1 MAQASASHGSPPP
14 VNQVETAS
22 SIGSAVESASPG
34 KLPHVVI
41 IPQRRPKHRDRGFI
55 RAYAPDLL
63 ICGIDQ
69 TTFLAFID
77 GLNVA
82 VAGHPIVSA
91 VNLAGA
97 AVGAVPMSVTPV
109 AGVVGLGVQ
118 VVAGVVKEVAARSG
132 QNNYLKKMN
141 DELFGPHG
149 LYCLIMAYDINSRSN
164 VVQFDLGTEHNA
176 APGPVSPPETPIEAG
191 HSQARFRA
199 HDGILGAAQF
209 PVSAELV
216 FFDPR
221 NEPPPAYEDTDSDDS
236 KYGGVSAAPSV
247 NGNGF
252 WKKLANTA
260 ASLQT
265 RQDLKAQVKFVS
277 QGPPSP
283 MRFHMILA
291 DFNQYTLPLIQ
302 QKKNPT
308 SLISS
313 LLDPKAELNSK
324 DIKKQQKRE
333 AKQERK
339 SEKQERKAEKRQRK
353 HPDRE
358 PKERK
363 IKS

>member
-1 MAQASASHGSPPP
+1 
-14 VNQVETAS
+14 
-22 SIGSAVESASPG
+22 
-34 KLPHVVI
+34 
-41 IPQRRPKHRDRGFI
+41 
-55 RAYAPDLL
+55 
-63 ICGIDQ
+63 
-69 TTFLAFID
+69 
-77 GLNVA
+77 
-82 VAGHPIVSA
+82 
-91 VNLAGA
+91 
-97 AVGAVPMSVTPV
+97 
-109 AGVVGLGVQ
+109 
-118 VVAGVVKEVAARSG
+118 
-132 QNNYLKKMN
+132 MN

-363 IKS
+363 IKSVSQSLLHICLPFCSATRTMHALTNRASLKGILYLMIVNMPSGDAMNEAQDILGAEAMQPGDEDSCGR